1 MRELDLS
8 LINILSTIKSKDSK
22 NNLGASG
29 SYYILQDILFKISI
43 VSKRKTTSPFANSSK
58 ISHNE
63 LDRISTKDFVLKII
77 VTFLFTHLGIDSY
90 FHRIV
95 NFLHYCL

>member
-8 LINILSTIKSKDSK
+8 LINVLSTVKSNDSK

-29 SYYILQDILFKISI
+29 AYYILQDILFKISI

-63 LDRISTKDFVLKII
+63 LDRISTKDFILKMI
-77 VTFLFTHLGIDSY
+77 VIKNLLI
-90 FHRIV
+90 
-95 NFLHYCL
+95 